1 MKILS
6 FYGVVTITMLTL
18 VSPLYATGDITRAKD
33 DANVKALTDADEK
46 EKVGMGPADTG
57 KYEMDAGKKKMMK
70 GSGNG
75 DMSNTG
81 DITRAKDDANVKALI
96 DADEKEKV
104 GMGPADTGK
113 YEVEA
118 GTEKKE

>member
-1 MKILS
+1 MKTLS
-6 FYGVVTITMLTL
+6 LYGVVTITMLTL

-57 KYEMDAGKKKMMK
+57 KYE
-70 GSGNG
+70 
-75 DMSNTG
+75 
-81 DITRAKDDANVKALI
+81 
-96 DADEKEKV
+96 
-104 GMGPADTGK
+104 
-113 YEVEA
+113 VEA